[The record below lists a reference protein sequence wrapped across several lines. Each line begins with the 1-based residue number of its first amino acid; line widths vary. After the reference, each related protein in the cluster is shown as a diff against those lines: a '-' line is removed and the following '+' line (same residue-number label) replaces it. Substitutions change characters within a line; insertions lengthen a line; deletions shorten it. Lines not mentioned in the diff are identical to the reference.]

1 MNFADIARLIR
12 HRGDLIWRDRWSRE
26 RLLAHQARELAA
38 LRTFAC
44 ARSPF
49 YRKFHAGLMDRPLE
63 DLPIL
68 TKAELMRNFDG
79 VVTDRAIRLRDVEEH
94 VARTRGAERFAG
106 RYTISASSGSTGQRG
121 FFLFDPSEWGML
133 LATYCRPTWWAIPN
147 LRLIPPLRLAAF
159 SSTVPWHQTVQVR
172 ASMASRLA
180 PTLCL
185 DGTRPVAE
193 AVEPLNQ
200 WKPDFLATYASLARA
215 LAEEQLAGRLRIAP
229 HMINVGGEVLTPE
242 ARNRIEEAWGKVL
255 YDMYGA
261 SETGILAT
269 ECNRHAGLHLSEDL
283 TIVEVVDA
291 DGRPVRPGDFGERV
305 LVTVLFRH
313 TQPLIRYELSDKVR
327 MAAEPCSC
335 GRPFRVVHA
344 VQGRVE
350 ETLHFQTAAAGRVAI
365 DPVVFEAVLDTV
377 PATQWQVV
385 QELASLDI
393 LLTGLRADFPDGA
406 IAETLRREL
415 ASRGAVVP
423 EIRVRRVA
431 AIPRG
436 ATGKAPLIRRQV
448 PPRVSPPAVSNS
460 PAASGSAR

>member
-1 MNFADIARLIR
+1 MTFADIARLIR
-12 HRGDLIWRDRWSRE
+12 HRGPLLRRDGWSRQ
-26 RLLAHQARELAA
+26 RLLAHQACALAA
-38 LRTFAC
+38 LRTFTY

-49 YRKFHAGLMDRPLE
+49 YQKFHAGLMDRPLE
-63 DLPIL
+63 DLPVL
-68 TKAELMRNFDG
+68 TKAELMRNFDD
-79 VVTDRAIRLRDVEEH
+79 VVTDRAIRLGDVEEH
-94 VARTRGAERFAG
+94 LARTGGAERFAG

-133 LATYCRPTWWAIPN
+133 LATYGRPAWWAGLN
-147 LRLIPPLRLAAF
+147 FRLIHLIHPLRVAGF
-159 SSTVPWHQTVQVR
+159 SSPVPWHQTAQVG
-172 ASMASRLA
+172 ASTTSRLA
-180 PTLCL
+180 PSLRL

-193 AVEPLNQ
+193 VVEPLNQ
-200 WKPDFLATYASLARA
+200 WKPDLLTTYASLARA
-215 LAEEQLAGRLRIAP
+215 LAEEQLAGRLQIAP
-229 HMINVGGEVLTPE
+229 RMIGVGGEVLTRE

-255 YDMYGA
+255 YDQYGA
-261 SETGILAT
+261 SETGILAA
-269 ECNRHAGLHLSEDL
+269 ECDRHAGLHLFEDL
-283 TIVEVVDA
+283 TVVEVVDA

-327 MAAEPCSC
+327 MAAEPCPC
-335 GRPFRVVHA
+335 GRPFRVIDA

-350 ETLHFQTAAAGRVAI
+350 ETLYFPTAAAGRVAI

-385 QELASLDI
+385 QEPASLDI
-393 LLTGLRADFPDGA
+393 LLTGLAADFRDEA
-406 IAETLRREL
+406 IAEPLRREL
-415 ASRGAVVP
+415 ASRGAAAP

-448 PPRVSPPAVSNS
+448 PPPL
-460 PAASGSAR
+460 GAR